1 MKFKEIER
9 TLKEI
14 EVPESDFPQIKAAL
28 RRTIF
33 YTYDNNG
40 ILVKTD
46 ASHAYFLI
54 GKTLFAS
61 GLARSS
67 FHQSAARKAE
77 NGAFVLF
84 DSSAL
89 FR

>member
-1 MKFKEIER
+1 MKFKELER

-28 RRTIF
+28 RRTKF
-33 YTYDNNG
+33 YTYGDKG
-40 ILVKTD
+40 SLVQVD
-46 ASHAYFLI
+46 ALHAYLLI

-67 FHQSAARKAE
+67 FHHTAARKAE
-77 NGAFVLF
+77 NGAFVFF

>member
-14 EVPESDFPQIKAAL
+14 EVPESDFQQIKAAL
-28 RRTIF
+28 RRTKF
-33 YTYDNNG
+33 YTYGDKG
-40 ILVKTD
+40 LIQID
-46 ASHAYFLI
+46 ASRAYFLI

-67 FHQSAARKAE
+67 FHYTAERRAE